1 MLNDKKAW
9 LEAISDTAIGT
20 VINFPLNI
28 LAMMVIFKV
37 NMNAFQA
44 SLFLWFIFTT
54 LAVVRKYIIRR
65 YFKNKSKNN
74 S

>member
-1 MLNDKKAW
+1 MFRDTQAW
-9 LEAISDTAIGT
+9 REAISDTVIGT

-44 SLFLWFIFTT
+44 SLFLWSIFTT

>member
-20 VINFPLNI
+20 AINFPLNI
-28 LAMMVIFKV
+28 LAMMIIFKV

-44 SLFLWFIFTT
+44 SLFLWSIFTT

>member
-20 VINFPLNI
+20 AINFPLNI

-44 SLFLWFIFTT
+44 SLFLWSIFTT